1 MIMVWVLGF
10 ILMVTIDVLSVGIM
24 TEDKKWSLKGK
35 RVWSYDDLEFED
47 GSDAYAGRYFKTRED
62 AENDKWTKQYC
73 YIEETIETL
82 REKLI
87 EDVIDIFGNGS
98 NYTEELKR
106 IIDRRFGRE

>member
-1 MIMVWVLGF
+1 
-10 ILMVTIDVLSVGIM
+10 M

-87 EDVIDIFGNGS
+87 EDINEVIDENKNIP
-98 NYTEELKR
+98 LKALGKLYFEG
-106 IIDRRFGRE
+106 IINKRFGRE